1 MTMIFR
7 MLVKREGLMM
17 SGAIA
22 LKCVTVNHSVVYIF
36 LLIKI
41 LTVSENILLIRKV
54 PLIFI
59 SL

>member
-17 SGAIA
+17 SGASA

-54 PLIFI
+54 PLIII